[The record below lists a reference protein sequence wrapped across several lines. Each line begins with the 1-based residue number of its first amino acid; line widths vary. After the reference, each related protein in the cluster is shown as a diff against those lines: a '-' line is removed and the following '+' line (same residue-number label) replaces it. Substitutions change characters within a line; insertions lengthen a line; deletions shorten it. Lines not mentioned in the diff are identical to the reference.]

1 MAQALIYTSVMKGL
15 KTGSKGFCTV
25 ASTQGMAKNLGD
37 RLEGLS
43 GYRHLF
49 SPGDPN
55 ASKNPVKFSH
65 VIFRIAGVR
74 YNALS
79 RVADCGLDYSQR
91 TNKIAHHIALEG
103 AELSPAGPAWLLAKP
118 GVMETAWQGDPR
130 QLPPPSFPTAA
141 VNAGIC
147 HTWKKLAGD
156 AGWGGVLAEAT
167 LNKKT
172 IYIVFRPGMDVL
184 PAIQEAV
191 ALLPAN
197 KRWEATFTTYYQKM
211 PAGVECNWRCVVE
224 GSDEARRA
232 LRDPRMIAIDL
243 CAAGT
248 AAPEGPWVDAA
259 RTGRT
264 PELGK
269 ETHLDWNRAARPG
282 PAPIEVGTETSPV
295 DTSAGPP
302 PDLVTEPPEVP
313 FLDPAHGD
321 FVSTPAGTPVPV
333 FRAKA
338 KSNNLKLV
346 IGASVL
352 FLVSALLFLAFPD
365 KGWEVV
371 AMISGGE
378 TKESPETKGNDE
390 AGKGHQADGTHNTDD
405 VLRRSGNGGNGKPDE
420 NTQNSEKDDSQG
432 EGTTDTSNGENDTGN
447 QTTTGGDNKSSVNP
461 VTPQPTASK
470 GTPLDKVPH
479 ELAFATEKR
488 GKKEAI
494 RLTGIDVDVLKVFP
508 LDSEEPVGFDVHE
521 LKVSLLCP
529 VLDPPESG
537 KQLDETPFHL
547 VETGSA
553 DSGKKWNLKWRLD
566 DSVDTIGTLE
576 FTKLDESGRQLEFH
590 WNDKIK
596 DKQLS
601 SQKQEIQMSIFELL
615 QGCIVQLSRGEQ
627 HRNVFFSLRDPKPGN
642 ASDFAVERLFTDKA
656 RVILSTGILPLQGDH
671 VRAKFSNI
679 KLNSPAIKDL
689 KPELMVKL
697 PEGNQVTMTWGKI
710 KEDIASNESKYRF
723 PFTAKLQNN
732 PADKFVKPV
741 LMEMASANVVFTL
754 NCRSDKSM
762 LHVDVEA
769 QVLLANPYQGYEKYA
784 GSQIDI
790 FGGDDGSQWV
800 TNGEKMAATNFSML
814 SKSVGAIFT
823 KQVKDQLG
831 HLENTQMDQINAVD
845 PPLKAATKK
854 THAKQLDLCKR
865 LWNFWLARQTL
876 KAFLKSEQ
884 PKVFAKSPV
893 IVLEREY
900 LDSASGDPAQPDPW
914 IEITRTTWLTP

>member
-15 KTGSKGFCTV
+15 KPGSKGFCTV

-79 RVADCGLDYSQR
+79 RVADYGLDYSQR

-118 GVMETAWQGDPR
+118 GVMETAWQGEPR
-130 QLPPPSFPTAA
+130 PLPPPSFPTAA

-197 KRWEATFTTYYQKM
+197 KRWEATFTTYYQKL

-269 ETHLDWNRAARPG
+269 ETHLDWNRAARRG

-313 FLDPAHGD
+313 FLGATLEPAQGD
-321 FVSTPAGTPVPV
+321 VVSTPAGTPVPV

-338 KSNNLKLV
+338 KSNNLQLI

-352 FLVSALLFLAFPD
+352 FLVSALLFLAFTE
-365 KGWEVV
+365 KGQEVV
-371 AMISGGE
+371 ARISGGKTKQSRE
-378 TKESPETKGNDE
+378 TEGNGE
-390 AGKGHQADGTHNTDD
+390 AQNGTQAGGTHNPEDMNF
-405 VLRRSGNGGNGKPDE
+405 RAGNRGNGKKDGQ
-420 NTQNSEKDDSQG
+420 NQNSKTTDSQG

-447 QTTTGGDNKSSVNP
+447 QTTTGGDGDSADSGDTNP
-461 VTPQPTASK
+461 PVDPVDSPAAAPK

-479 ELAFATEKR
+479 ELAFAIAR
-488 GKKEAI
+488 NGGKTSFRI
-494 RLTGIDVDVLKVFP
+494 TGLDRDVYRVFP
-508 LDSEEPVGFDVHE
+508 LDSEEPVGFDGHE

-529 VLDPPESG
+529 VLDPAKSG
-537 KQLDETPFHL
+537 KPLDETPFHL

-566 DSVDTIGTLE
+566 DSADTIGTLE
-576 FTKLDESGRQLEFH
+576 FTKLSESGRQLEFS
-590 WNDKIK
+590 WNGEIDTT
-596 DKQLS
+596 QLS
-601 SQKQEIQMSIFELL
+601 SVKPEIHQMGIFDLL
-615 QGCIVQLSRGEQ
+615 QGCIVKLSRGEQ
-627 HRNVFFSLRDPKPGN
+627 HRHVFFSLPNPKPGN
-642 ASDFAVERLFTDKA
+642 ASDFAVERLFTDTP
-656 RVILSTGILPLQGDH
+656 VMSLSTGVSSLQGDH
-671 VRAKFSNI
+671 IRAKFDVITLVSGET
-679 KLNSPAIKDL
+679 SL
-689 KPELMVKL
+689 KPELDNENIGTALLSMRQKAD
-697 PEGNQVTMTWGKI
+697 NQKVDSGVTNYEFNILI
-710 KEDIASNESKYRF
+710 KPQGAAGTYKVIDEKPAEAQLLIDI
-723 PFTAKLQNN
+723 
-732 PADKFVKPV
+732 
-741 LMEMASANVVFTL
+741 
-754 NCRSDKSM
+754 RSDGQPLTLK
-762 LHVDVEA
+762 VTTRV
-769 QVLLANPYQGYEKYA
+769 VLLNPYAA
-784 GSQIDI
+784 GNKEA
-790 FGGDDGSQWV
+790 V
-800 TNGEKMAATNFSML
+800 ANG
-814 SKSVGAIFT
+814 
-823 KQVKDQLG
+823 
-831 HLENTQMDQINAVD
+831 
-845 PPLKAATKK
+845 KK
-854 THAKQLDLCKR
+854 LC
-865 LWNFWLARQTL
+865 
-876 KAFLKSEQ
+876 
-884 PKVFAKSPV
+884 
-893 IVLEREY
+893 
-900 LDSASGDPAQPDPW
+900 
-914 IEITRTTWLTP
+914 